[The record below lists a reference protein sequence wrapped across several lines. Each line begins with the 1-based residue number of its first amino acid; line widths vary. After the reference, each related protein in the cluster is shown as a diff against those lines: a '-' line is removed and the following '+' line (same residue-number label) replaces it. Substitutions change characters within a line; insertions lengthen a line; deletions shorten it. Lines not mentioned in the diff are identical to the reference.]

1 MEAEQEKNP
10 NAEEPQA
17 ILEEKKA
24 ENSNIEFKT
33 EEINPTK
40 EENKVKKK
48 TQKRTPF
55 EKVVDDSLKI
65 LDNINNSEVI
75 FFYII

>member
-40 EENKVKKK
+40 DENKVKKK

-75 FFYII
+75 FFI